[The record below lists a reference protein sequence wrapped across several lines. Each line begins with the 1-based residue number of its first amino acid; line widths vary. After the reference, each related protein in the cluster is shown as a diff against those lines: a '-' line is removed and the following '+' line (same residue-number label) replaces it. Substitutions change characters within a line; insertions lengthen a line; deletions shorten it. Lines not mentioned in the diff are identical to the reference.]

1 MIVKDIV
8 RHIENHIPLHLA
20 EKYDN
25 VGLLVGEMNQEVKK
39 IYLALTPT
47 DEVIEEAIKVGADMI
62 VTHHPYSLSKFGKV
76 TSETTDGRKIIKLIQ
91 NNISLYAAHTNL
103 DKSHDTIN
111 EILFNKLGLVSQ
123 GLFREEYYEKLYK
136 LVTYVPATH
145 SEIVRESIGDAGAGR
160 LGDYSHCSFSDT
172 GVGAFKPLEGSNP
185 AIGEVGALERVEE
198 VRIEA
203 VVRKKD
209 LSHVLSQLKVSHP
222 YETVAYD
229 LYEMVINADVKGYGL
244 KGEFTEPKS
253 LEEVITM
260 VKEKYDAEHV
270 SYVGEMS
277 QMVQS
282 VVICSGSATDF
293 MNEVIAAGADLF
305 ITGDVRYHYAVEA
318 MDNGLA
324 IIDPSHHHTE
334 KWVVDILKDLL
345 DVLALDLVMDTIST
359 NPIKII

>member
-8 RHIENHIPLHLA
+8 KHIENHIPLHLA

-25 VGLLVGEMNQEVKK
+25 VGLLVGELSSEVKK
-39 IYLALTPT
+39 VYIALTPT
-47 DEVIEEAIKVGADMI
+47 DEVIEEAIRVGADMI
-62 VTHHPYSLSKFGKV
+62 VTHHPYSLAKFGKV
-76 TSETTDGRKIIKLIQ
+76 TSETTDGRKIIRLIQ
-91 NNISLYAAHTNL
+91 NNVALYAAHTNL

-111 EILFNKLGLVSQ
+111 EILFNKLGLVNQ

-136 LVTYVPATH
+136 LVVFVPMTH
-145 SEIVRESIGDAGAGR
+145 SEIVREAIGDAGAGR
-160 LGDYSHCSFSDT
+160 LGDYSHCSFSET
-172 GVGAFKPLEGSNP
+172 GIGSFKPLEGANP
-185 AIGEVGALERVEE
+185 ALGEVGALERVEE

-209 LSHVLSQLKVSHP
+209 LTRVLAEMNASHP

-229 LYEMVINADVKGYGL
+229 LYEMVVNADVKGYGL
-244 KGEFTEPKS
+244 KGQFSEPKS
-253 LEEVITM
+253 LEEVIDI
-260 VKEKYDAEHV
+260 VKEKYDADYV

-277 QMVQS
+277 QRVQS

-293 MNEVIAAGADLF
+293 MNQVIATGADLF

-334 KWVVDILKDLL
+334 KWVVDILKELL
-345 DVLALDLVMDTIST
+345 DVLKLELVMDTIST